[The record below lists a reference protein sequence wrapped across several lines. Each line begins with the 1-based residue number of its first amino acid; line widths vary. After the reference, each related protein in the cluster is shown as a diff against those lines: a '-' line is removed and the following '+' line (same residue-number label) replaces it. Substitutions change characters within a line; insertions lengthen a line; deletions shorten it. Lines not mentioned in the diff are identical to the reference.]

1 MVLQSTMMLA
11 RVFHVAMP
19 MKLECS
25 VDLRSPSHMTPANL
39 VLIAYVCVSCLVS
52 QKAGKLF
59 GIFTA
64 QDRFGRPVLLFRNE
78 WKLANVQGELPGL
91 KLVPWSRP
99 PDIE

>member
-1 MVLQSTMMLA
+1 MDTGFPHRSTG
-11 RVFHVAMP
+11 
-19 MKLECS
+19 CS
-25 VDLRSPSHMTPANL
+25 VSQPLRSFSHITPANL
-39 VLIAYVCVSCLVS
+39 VLPARASSFFVS

-78 WKLANVQGELPGL
+78 WKLANVQGELPEL
-91 KLVPWSRP
+91 ELVPWSRP